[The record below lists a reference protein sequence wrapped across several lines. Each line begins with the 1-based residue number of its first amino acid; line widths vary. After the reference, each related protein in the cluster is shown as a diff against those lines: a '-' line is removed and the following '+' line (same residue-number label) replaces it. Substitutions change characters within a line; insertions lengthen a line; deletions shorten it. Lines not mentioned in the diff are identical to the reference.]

1 MKKNFKFYVITW
13 TVLFVLFNVI
23 TFFFG
28 GLNVEKL
35 RSVNFWIGYV
45 FIMIALIGQLICSKK
60 AFEADNAQKLFYRI
74 SLLRVS
80 YIGLA
85 VSFVIGALCMT
96 IPALPYWIAV
106 IICAI
111 VLAFQVF
118 SIAKATA
125 AASEIERIDEKI
137 KTQTFFIRSL
147 TVDAATLMEQ
157 ASSPAVRAECNK
169 VYEAIRYS
177 DPMSHDALAS
187 AETQI
192 TLKFEE
198 FSEIVKTGNIE
209 SVTPAAK
216 ELVVLVENRNK
227 KCMLLK

>member
-1 MKKNFKFYVITW
+1 MKKNFKFYAITW

-28 GLNVEKL
+28 GLNAEKL

-45 FIMIALIGQLICSKK
+45 FIMITLIGQLICSKK

-157 ASSPAVRAECNK
+157 ANSPAVRAECNK

-187 AETQI
+187 VETQI

-209 SVTPAAK
+209 NVVPAAK
-216 ELVVLVENRNK
+216 ELVVLIENRNK

>member
-1 MKKNFKFYVITW
+1 MKKNFKFYAVTW

-28 GLNVEKL
+28 GLNAEKL

-45 FIMIALIGQLICSKK
+45 FIMITLIGQLICSKK

-85 VSFVIGALCMT
+85 FSFIVGALCMT

-157 ASSPAVRAECNK
+157 ANSPAVRAECNK